1 MGESL
6 NIEKR
11 AEFLI
16 KLKQRYR
23 DLWTDIRAEVA
34 RADAESYQDTAGE
47 THDLGDEATADLVV
61 DINLADVHRD
71 IGQSLTFGH
80 GAHFCLGAALARIEG
95 RIALEEVLKRW
106 PEWDVDTPQ
115 AVRAPTSTVRGWDSM
130 PVIVG

>member
-71 IGQSLTFGH
+71 IGEMREVE
-80 GAHFCLGAALARIEG
+80 AAIARI
-95 RIALEEVLKRW
+95 
-106 PEWDVDTPQ
+106 VDGSYGICVDCSDDIGLPRL
-115 AVRAPTSTVRGWDSM
+115 RANPAAARCAHCQHRYEQLHMPT
-130 PVIVG
+130 VGPSL

>member
-6 NIEKR
+6 SVEKR

-23 DLWTDIRAEVA
+23 DLWTDIRAEIA

-47 THDLGDEATADLVV
+47 THDLGDEATADVVV

-71 IGQSLTFGH
+71 IGEMREVE
-80 GAHFCLGAALARIEG
+80 AAIARI
-95 RIALEEVLKRW
+95 
-106 PEWDVDTPQ
+106 VDGSYGTCVDCSDDIGLPRL
-115 AVRAPTSTVRGWDSM
+115 RANPAAARCEHCQHRYEQLHMPT
-130 PVIVG
+130 VGPSL